1 MINRVLVLQALT
13 DVANI
18 CYCDKAN
25 DKANDKALNIVTTYM
40 ELTIGLKDIYLLNCN
55 NININD
61 NHIVEK
67 DVLIIEPVVGQEI
80 EIPLEHIISCSVI
93 DL

>member
-1 MINRVLVLQALT
+1 MINRVLVLQVLT

-18 CYCDKAN
+18 CYC

-40 ELTIGLKDIYLLNCN
+40 ELTIGLKDIYLFNCN
-55 NININD
+55 NININN

>member
-18 CYCDKAN
+18 CYS

>member
-1 MINRVLVLQALT
+1 MINRGLVLQALA

-18 CYCDKAN
+18 CYC

-40 ELTIGLKDIYLLNCN
+40 ELTIELKNIYLLNCN
-55 NININD
+55 NINVNN
-61 NHIVEK
+61 NHIIEK

-80 EIPLEHIISCSVI
+80 VTPLEHIISCYVI

>member
-25 DKANDKALNIVTTYM
+25 DKALNIVTTYM
-40 ELTIGLKDIYLLNCN
+40 ELTIELKDIYLLNCN

>member
-1 MINRVLVLQALT
+1 MINRVLVLQALL
-13 DVANI
+13 DIANI
-18 CYCDKAN
+18 CYG

-40 ELTIGLKDIYLLNCN
+40 ELTIGLKDIYLFNCN
-55 NININD
+55 NININN

-80 EIPLEHIISCSVI
+80 EIPVEHIISCYVI

>member
-1 MINRVLVLQALT
+1 MINRVLVLQALA

-18 CYCDKAN
+18 CYCDKS
-25 DKANDKALNIVTTYM
+25 NDKALNIVTTYM
-40 ELTIGLKDIYLLNCN
+40 ELTIGLKDIYLFNCN
-55 NININD
+55 NININN

>member
-1 MINRVLVLQALT
+1 MINRVLVLQALA

-25 DKANDKALNIVTTYM
+25 DKALNIVTTYL
-40 ELTIGLKDIYLLNCN
+40 ELTIELKDIYLFNCT
-55 NININD
+55 NININN

>member
-1 MINRVLVLQALT
+1 MINRVLVLQALA

-18 CYCDKAN
+18 CYC

>member
-1 MINRVLVLQALT
+1 MINRVLVLQAIT

-18 CYCDKAN
+18 CYC

-40 ELTIGLKDIYLLNCN
+40 ELTIELKDIYLLNCN

>member
-1 MINRVLVLQALT
+1 MINRLLVLQALT
-13 DVANI
+13 DATNF
-18 CYCDKAN
+18 CYCNKSN
-25 DKANDKALNIVTTYM
+25 VKALNIVTTYM
-40 ELTIGLKDIYLLNCN
+40 ELTIGLKDIYLLSCN

-80 EIPLEHIISCSVI
+80 EIPFEHIISCSVI

>member
-1 MINRVLVLQALT
+1 MINRVLILQALT

-25 DKANDKALNIVTTYM
+25 DKALNIVTTYM
-40 ELTIGLKDIYLLNCN
+40 ELTIELKDIYLLNCN

>member
-1 MINRVLVLQALT
+1 MINRVLVLQTLT

-18 CYCDKAN
+18 CYC

-40 ELTIGLKDIYLLNCN
+40 ELTIELKDIYLLNCN

-80 EIPLEHIISCSVI
+80 EIPFEHIIRCSVI

>member
-1 MINRVLVLQALT
+1 MLIRAIVLQSIAEIST
-13 DVANI
+13 ISCKKEREN
-18 CYCDKAN
+18 
-25 DKANDKALNIVTTYM
+25 KALKIVTTYM
-40 ELTIGLKDIYLLNCN
+40 ELIIKLTDIYLLSCN

-61 NHIVEK
+61 EHILEK

-80 EIPLEHIISCSVI
+80 EIPLEHIIECNVI

>member
-1 MINRVLVLQALT
+1 MINRVLVLQALA

-18 CYCDKAN
+18 CYC

-40 ELTIGLKDIYLLNCN
+40 ELTIGLKDIYLFNCN
-55 NININD
+55 NIDINN

>member
-1 MINRVLVLQALT
+1 MINRVLVLQVLA

-18 CYCDKAN
+18 CYC

-55 NININD
+55 NININN

>member
-18 CYCDKAN
+18 CYCDKP
-25 DKANDKALNIVTTYM
+25 NDKALNIVTTYM

>member
-1 MINRVLVLQALT
+1 MINRVLVLQTLT

-25 DKANDKALNIVTTYM
+25 DKALNIVTTYM
-40 ELTIGLKDIYLLNCN
+40 ELIIGLKDIYLLNCN

>member
-1 MINRVLVLQALT
+1 MLIRAIVLQSIAEIS
-13 DVANI
+13 AISCKKEREN
-18 CYCDKAN
+18 
-25 DKANDKALNIVTTYM
+25 KALKIVTTYM
-40 ELTIGLKDIYLLNCN
+40 ELIIKLTDIYLLSCN

-61 NHIVEK
+61 EHILEK

-80 EIPLEHIISCSVI
+80 EIPFEHIIECNVI

>member
-1 MINRVLVLQALT
+1 M
-13 DVANI
+13 
-18 CYCDKAN
+18 K
-25 DKANDKALNIVTTYM
+25 IVTTYM
-40 ELTIGLKDIYLLNCN
+40 QLIIKLTDIYLLSCN

-61 NHIVEK
+61 EHILEK

-80 EIPLEHIISCSVI
+80 EIPFEHIIECNVI

>member
-18 CYCDKAN
+18 CYC

-55 NININD
+55 NININN

>member
-1 MINRVLVLQALT
+1 MINRVLVLQALA

-18 CYCDKAN
+18 CYC

-55 NININD
+55 NININN

>member
-1 MINRVLVLQALT
+1 MLTRVLVLQMLT

-18 CYCDKAN
+18 CYRDKKPDN
-25 DKANDKALNIVTTYM
+25 VALSIITTYM
-40 ELTIGLKDIYLLNCN
+40 ELKIKLTDIYLLSCN
-55 NININD
+55 NININN

-80 EIPLEHIISCSVI
+80 EIPFEHIEECNVI
-93 DL
+93 NL

>member
-1 MINRVLVLQALT
+1 MINRVLVLQALA
-13 DVANI
+13 DAANI
-18 CYCDKAN
+18 CYS

-55 NININD
+55 NIDINN